1 MSLWLV
7 RSWLISTRRCGTLA
21 PSATAPIPHV
31 LFSTAN
37 RSECTVKC
45 LVLRGVE
52 PSLITPPVSLVI
64 FITLKCSLTSHDMQ
78 RRVSCSDAR
87 KLSSLC
93 TGYEVSPCIC
103 YTIKLA
109 ASVRFNSDFVG
120 SWRCCG
126 LFLTVPADCSFFP
139 HFPAETP
146 PFGILIYVVCHLFLI
161 CGVNNIKWTFF

>member
-1 MSLWLV
+1 MSFWLV
-7 RSWLISTRRCGTLA
+7 RPWLISTRLCGTLS
-21 PSATAPIPHV
+21 PGATAPIPRV

-52 PSLITPPVSLVI
+52 PSIITPPASLVI
-64 FITLKCSLTSHDMQ
+64 FITLKYSLTSEDRQ

-93 TGYEVSPCIC
+93 AGYEVSPCIC
-103 YTIKLA
+103 CTVKLG
-109 ASVRFNSDFVG
+109 ASVRFISEFDG

-126 LFLTVPADCSFFP
+126 LFLTVAADCSFLSAFSCRN
-139 HFPAETP
+139 
-146 PFGILIYVVCHLFLI
+146 PFFQYFFIRILTFISHLW
-161 CGVNNIKWTFF
+161 CK